1 MSVNSTSGDPSAA
14 ANGAVVWPDGG
25 PDGGVDDV
33 SGIPNARLVGMER
46 TVNIRLRDSNGNGG
60 LPGQLH
66 ALNTAVGTSTKL
78 YGDMRKL

>member
-1 MSVNSTSGDPSAA
+1 M
-14 ANGAVVWPDGG
+14 
-25 PDGGVDDV
+25 

-46 TVNIRLRDSNGNGG
+46 TVNIRLRDCNGNGG

-78 YGDMRKL
+78 YGDMRKLYFQIEERQVHLYEE

>member
-1 MSVNSTSGDPSAA
+1 MNSTFGDASAA
-14 ANGAVVWPDGG
+14 ANGAAVWPDGG

-66 ALNTAVGTSTKL
+66 ALSTTVGTSTKL
-78 YGDMRKL
+78 YGDMQKL